1 MISTLACL
9 VELLSSLD
17 RELGVN
23 VPSCSVLGRLL
34 PLKLPA
40 ILPNSKRHTSRDWE
54 NVKEE
59 IKSYWFHAVHSHRP
73 GTERKGNPGGA
84 CNSIELSV
92 AGLEITRPEISA
104 SLWHPLRGRGDCT
117 VFSKYFPASSGF

>member
-23 VPSCSVLGRLL
+23 VPSCSVLGHLL
-34 PLKLPA
+34 PRKLLA

-73 GTERKGNPGGA
+73 GTERKGNPGDV
-84 CNSIELSV
+84 CNSIESSV
-92 AGLEITRPEISA
+92 AVSAQASNDHVLTRQPPHLFCLPIQTFQGLRDYTS
-104 SLWHPLRGRGDCT
+104 
-117 VFSKYFPASSGF
+117 

>member
-92 AGLEITRPEISA
+92 AVSAHASNDHVLTRQPTHLFCPPIQ
-104 SLWHPLRGRGDCT
+104 T
-117 VFSKYFPASSGF
+117 FQGFRDYTS